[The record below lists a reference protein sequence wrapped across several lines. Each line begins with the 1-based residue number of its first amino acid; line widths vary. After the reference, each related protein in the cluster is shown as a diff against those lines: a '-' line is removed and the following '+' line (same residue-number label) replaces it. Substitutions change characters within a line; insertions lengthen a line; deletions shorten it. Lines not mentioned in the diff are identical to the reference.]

1 MWDVGTGVFVGGGC
15 LNDRF
20 RQMVVFS
27 VQAGLVLPHAVG
39 RGGRVCRGSRALP
52 FLSRGYCP
60 QLSGQLRC
68 GVQNGQLGA
77 RRELEIWEEEECS
90 LPDDC
95 YILCDLGRSAC
106 SDDWT

>member
-1 MWDVGTGVFVGGGC
+1 
-15 LNDRF
+15 
-20 RQMVVFS
+20 MVLS
-27 VQAGLVLPHAVG
+27 SEQAGLFLPHTVG
-39 RGGRVCRGSRALP
+39 RGGRDGRGSRALP
-52 FLSRGYCP
+52 FLSRGYDC
-60 QLSGQLRC
+60 QLSGGLRC

-77 RRELEIWEEEECS
+77 RRELEIWEEEEYS